1 MKKPA
6 FKVYTTC
13 TPPRKKSRWGRK
25 LALLFAAWIV
35 ASLAPDFIAGLF
47 LSNLSEAA
55 RSGNTAVIEGW
66 LKVPFARYDKHNL
79 LMEAIYGNQPECVRM
94 LLADERTDP
103 NQKESDNMPPLQ
115 VAILRRNSEIARLL
129 LENKRVN
136 INTRSSI
143 TGWTA
148 LALAIYEGDTEI
160 AQQLLVRPEVD
171 VNVNDAP
178 LHLTPLHMALFVRDF
193 NFLKMLLEH
202 PELNVNRQN
211 KLGYT
216 PLMCLINSP
225 GEAAEEMIGLL
236 LQHPGL
242 DINSTNNEGNTALAL
257 AVEKNLP
264 ERLKKLLAHPDI
276 NVNTV
281 NSQGMR
287 PLNLA
292 IQQQASECAELLRQ
306 AGARELPE
314 FVPAH

>member
-1 MKKPA
+1 M
-6 FKVYTTC
+6 
-13 TPPRKKSRWGRK
+13 
-25 LALLFAAWIV
+25 LALFFAAWIV
-35 ASLAPDFIAGLF
+35 AALAPDYFTRLLLPDLG
-47 LSNLSEAA
+47 EAA
-55 RSGNTAVIEGW
+55 RTGNTAVLKRW
-66 LKVPFARYDKHNL
+66 LKIPLGRVDENDL
-79 LMEAIYGNQPECVRM
+79 LMQAIYGDQPDCVRI
-94 LLADERTDP
+94 LLEETNVNP
-103 NQKESDNMPPLQ
+103 NKKEHGNMPALQ
-115 VAILRRNSEIARLL
+115 VALLRRNSEIARLL
-129 LENKRVN
+129 LEDERVD
-136 INTRSSI
+136 INTRSS
-143 TGWTA
+143 TMGWTA
-148 LALAIYEGDTEI
+148 LALAIYEGNAEI
-160 AQQLLVRPEVD
+160 VQQLLARPEID

-178 LHLTPLHMALFVRDF
+178 QHLTPLHMALFVRDF

-202 PELNVNRQN
+202 PELDVNRQN

-257 AVEKNLP
+257 AVEKNQP

-292 IQQQASECAELLRQ
+292 IQQQATECAELLRQ

>member
-35 ASLAPDFIAGLF
+35 AILAPDFIAGLF

-55 RSGNTAVIEGW
+55 RTGNTAVIEGW

-136 INTRSSI
+136 INTRSS
-143 TGWTA
+143 TMGWTA
-148 LALAIYEGDTEI
+148 LALAIYEGNAEI
-160 AQQLLVRPEVD
+160 VQQLLARPEVD

-178 LHLTPLHMALFVRDF
+178 QHLTPLHMALFVRDF

-202 PELNVNRQN
+202 PELDVNRQN

-216 PLMCLINSP
+216 PLMCLLSTPDETVQEVI
-225 GEAAEEMIGLL
+225 ELL
-236 LQHPGL
+236 LKHPKL
-242 DINSTNNEGNTALAL
+242 DINCTNNEGNTALAL
-257 AVEKNLP
+257 AAANNQP
-264 ERLKKLLAHPDI
+264 ERMKRLLSHPGID
-276 NVNTV
+276 VNTV
-281 NSQGMR
+281 NNQGMR

-292 IQQQASECAELLRQ
+292 IQRQATECAELLRQ

>member
-25 LALLFAAWIV
+25 LALLLAAWIV
-35 ASLAPDFIAGLF
+35 ASLVPDFIAGLF

-55 RSGNTAVIEGW
+55 RTGNTAVIEGW
-66 LKVPFARYDKHNL
+66 LKVPLARYDKHNL

-103 NQKESDNMPPLQ
+103 NQKDADNMPPLQ

-129 LENKRVN
+129 LADKRVD
-136 INTRSSI
+136 INTRSNI

-148 LALAIYEGDTEI
+148 LALAIYEEDTEI
-160 AQQLLVRPEVD
+160 VQQLLARPEVD
-171 VNVNDAP
+171 VNIQDAP
-178 LHLTPLHMALFVRDF
+178 QHMTPMAFALRA
-193 NFLKMLLEH
+193 NESSYLKMLLEH
-202 PELNVNRQN
+202 PEIDVNRKDQ
-211 KLGYT
+211 LGNT
-216 PLMCLINSP
+216 PLMCLISSP
-225 GEAAEEMIGLL
+225 GEAAEEMIDLL
-236 LQHPGL
+236 LKHPGV
-242 DINSTNNEGNTALAL
+242 DINSTNNEGDTALAL
-257 AVEKNLP
+257 AAGKGQP

-292 IQQQASECAELLRQ
+292 IQQQAIECAELLRQ

-314 FVPAH
+314 FVPTH